1 MSELGNCCCYDA
13 TMKNR
18 ILIVDDEDDTNL
30 LFKIVL
36 EDNRFKV
43 DTFNDP
49 LVALQNFTAGAYDL
63 VLLDMLMQNMNGFE
77 LYQKIRMIDY
87 KVKICFLTAGR
98 IDYDEFRKKVA
109 SISSIENDDIENCF
123 ISKPMENEELINRV
137 NEQLL

>member
-18 ILIVDDEDDTNL
+18 ILIVDDEDDINL
-30 LFKIVL
+30 LFKMVL
-36 EDNRFKV
+36 EDNGFKV

-49 LVALQNFTAGAYDL
+49 LTALQNFTAGAYDL
-63 VLLDMLMQNMNGFE
+63 LLLDILMPNMNGFE
-77 LYQKIRMIDY
+77 LYQEIRMIDY

-98 IDYDEFRKKVA
+98 IDHDEFRKKVD

-123 ISKPMENEELINRV
+123 ISKPMENEELIKRV